1 MRRLILVTGALL
13 FVSGLLA
20 GQAYLEWVNRPCNNP
35 QWLVEKACLYKPPM
49 GSDTFVAGRQAFAG
63 LHLNLHAWHGF
74 QGLTLREPGR
84 FDELSFRF
92 LLGDQAYL
100 CLFYATDGRT
110 LKGIRISRNA
120 RFPSIRFE
128 ATPEGEFLRKE
139 PLATGDVEAD
149 EWYTLR
155 LSAQGNPALSNP
167 VIARNESPSDAA
179 IWACASPPTRHCND
193 QPIVLRPEQ
202 INTIGFRGGMAKV
215 LIDDVY
221 ARRADGSV
229 FTEDFSAHR
238 NRLVVF
244 VTACSVLLIFTLG
257 LWAFLGF
264 RGVGNRERMLSLLT
278 AHLVLMIVAILTLLY
293 VHFATFFYPN
303 VTPRAEDDWVS
314 RRTAGIVQGL
324 KQELADGPEDAR
336 IILFAGTSQM
346 YGTGALRQGDE
357 IHCQVERLLN
367 ARQKAGGPYRCLAAG
382 FPGSNCARILNDLP
396 PLLVPRVEAVVINLG
411 NNDMGREAF
420 AEDLGKLLG
429 LVKAKHLRVVLVLEA
444 NSVEQWPEELPSH
457 PIMRGVA
464 REHDVPVADLHAW
477 LRSRYD
483 QGFLWWDFVHLTSY
497 GQQLA
502 AELIADALDKTPSP

>member
-63 LHLNLHAWHGF
+63 LRLNLHAWHGF
-74 QGLTLREPGR
+74 QGLMLREPGR

-100 CLFYATDGRT
+100 CLIYATDGGT

-120 RFPSIRFE
+120 RFPSISFE

-139 PLATGDVEAD
+139 PLAIGDVEAE
-149 EWYTLR
+149 EWNT
-155 LSAQGNPALSNP
+155 ALSINDHP
-167 VIARNESPSDAA
+167 VSFK
-179 IWACASPPTRHCND
+179 
-193 QPIVLRPEQ
+193 VEQ

-215 LIDDVY
+215 LVDDVS

-238 NRLVVF
+238 NRLIVF
-244 VTACSVLLIFTLG
+244 AAACSALMLFALG
-257 LWAFLGF
+257 LWVLLGR

-278 AHLVLMIVAILTLLY
+278 AHLVLMIVAFLTLLY

-314 RRTAGIVQGL
+314 RRTAGIVQDL

-346 YGTGALRQGDE
+346 YGTGALHQGDE
-357 IHCQVERLLN
+357 IHCQVQKLLN

-396 PLLVPRVEAVVINLG
+396 PLLVPSVEAVVINLG
-411 NNDMGREAF
+411 NNDMGRDSF
-420 AEDLGKLLG
+420 AEDLGKLLD
-429 LVKAKHLRVVLVLEA
+429 LVKARHLRVVLVLEA
-444 NSVEQWPEELPSH
+444 NSIEQWREELPSH

-464 REHDVPVADLHAW
+464 REHDVPVANLHAW

-502 AELIADALDKTPSP
+502 AELIAEALDKTPSP